1 MQLTKNFSLAELTAS
16 QIAERKGI
24 NNVPEGTALDNLKR
38 LAELLQECR
47 DLLAVPIYINSGY
60 RCLAL
65 NQAVGSSSTSQ
76 HLKGCAADV
85 RVAGMSPP
93 EVVRKIMQSN
103 IEFDQI
109 ISEYHDPNR
118 VGSGWVHIS
127 AANEPE
133 LEPRGNAL
141 IIDRLGTRAFA

>member
-76 HLKGCAADV
+76 HLKGCAADE
-85 RVAGMSPP
+85 ST
-93 EVVRKIMQSN
+93 
-103 IEFDQI
+103 
-109 ISEYHDPNR
+109 
-118 VGSGWVHIS
+118 GSG
-127 AANEPE
+127 AENYAEQY
-133 LEPRGNAL
+133 
-141 IIDRLGTRAFA
+141 

>member
-1 MQLTKNFSLAELTAS
+1 
-16 QIAERKGI
+16 
-24 NNVPEGTALDNLKR
+24 
-38 LAELLQECR
+38 
-47 DLLAVPIYINSGY
+47 
-60 RCLAL
+60 
-65 NQAVGSSSTSQ
+65 
-76 HLKGCAADV
+76 
-85 RVAGMSPP
+85 MSPP

-127 AANEPE
+127 VANEPE